1 MAVIQALK
9 TFFIKPTKAPN
20 LLVAPVE
27 YSQSYQD
34 QMNNALRLYF
44 EVIDNFTQA
53 ANQVFNTAYRPTKP
67 VTTNYIISPYDSVI
81 LVQSSAAIQITLPPV
96 ANVGNV
102 ITVKDAKGN
111 FATFNC
117 TVIGTIDNAANYVMN
132 TNYQFRTFIYNGSS
146 WNIIG

>member
-1 MAVIQALK
+1 MNILQNLK
-9 TFFIKPTKAPN
+9 TFAIRPSKAPD

-34 QMNNALRLYF
+34 QLINALRQYF
-44 EVIDNFTQA
+44 AVVDNFTQGA
-53 ANQVFNTAYRPTKP
+53 TAVFNTAYRPVRQ
-67 VTTNYIISPYDSVI
+67 VTTSYVISPYDSVI
-81 LVQSSAAIQITLPPV
+81 LVASSAAIQITLPPG

-117 TVIGTIDNAANYVMN
+117 TVIGTIDNATNYVMN
-132 TNYQFRTFIYNGSS
+132 TNYQYRTFIYNGLT
-146 WNIIG
+146 WDIIG